1 MLAELS
7 PKNPLQLSVV
17 EGSLQ
22 AETGISDGLK
32 DYSGFVTAVL
42 SPVSV
47 SIGGWRV
54 CNESTY

>member
-7 PKNPLQLSVV
+7 PKSPLQPNVV

-22 AETGISDGLK
+22 AETCISDGLK

-42 SPVSV
+42 SPVFV
-47 SIGGWRV
+47 SIGGWMA
-54 CNESTY
+54 CNESTH